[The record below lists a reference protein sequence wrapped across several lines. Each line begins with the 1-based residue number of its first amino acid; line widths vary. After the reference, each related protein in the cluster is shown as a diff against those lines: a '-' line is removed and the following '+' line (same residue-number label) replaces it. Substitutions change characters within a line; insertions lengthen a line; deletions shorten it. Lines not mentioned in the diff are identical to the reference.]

1 MDEQTNIVYGAWLNA
16 IGSDK
21 EAIVKLENERFLSV
35 LRAALKWADGDLDRA
50 MESVRQELTRELRRV
65 L

>member
-1 MDEQTNIVYGAWLNA
+1 MAEVNIVYGAWMNA
-16 IGSDK
+16 ITTDK

-35 LRAALKWADGDLDRA
+35 LRMALKENDGDVDRA
-50 MESVRQELTRELRRV
+50 MDAIRVELIRELRRV